1 MSLLRLSKS
10 LLQPRT
16 FRLAK
21 YRYTVPLSLN
31 KFYTTTIPESKDA
44 DAILNVLKEIK
55 QESKTTQHYNDLMKE
70 LALGG
75 RSVQA
80 QKVYDQVF
88 RDHLIEADINT
99 YSQLMLAYMNDGQY
113 EAAMEIYYELRDH
126 EDSPN
131 NSVKNLQL
139 DADIYEVMIKSLT
152 NPKNMALNGTHF
164 DPTAE
169 PLYEYSVE
177 DVDSAIYQD
186 IEGDSQPALLTA
198 LTLFNDMRHL
208 EIQPTPSMYNS
219 MLKACIE
226 QKDGYVLEK
235 LHKLIRMDLYL
246 DPDIHVFNHL
256 MEAYSVVGDS
266 AAVLEIWDTATR
278 YDEKSISIVLKT
290 CLNYGLV
297 TRSQS
302 IWETVKKQQQ
312 QQIPVEAFNDYL
324 VCQLRKKTVEQVK
337 PILDEALLN
346 GEANESSVKLFVKH
360 KQ

>member
-1 MSLLRLSKS
+1 MSLLRFTKT
-10 LLQPRT
+10 LLQTRTPRLST
-16 FRLAK
+16 
-21 YRYTVPLSLN
+21 YRYTVPHLLN
-31 KFYTTTIPESKDA
+31 RFYTTTIPESKDA
-44 DAILNVLKEIK
+44 DAILNVLKEVK
-55 QESKTTQHYNDLMKE
+55 EESQTTQHYNDLMKE
-70 LALGG
+70 LALNG
-75 RSVQA
+75 RSMQA

-88 RDHLIEADINT
+88 RDHFNDADINT
-99 YSQLMLAYMNDGQY
+99 YSQLMLAYMNDGKY
-113 EAAMEIYYELRDH
+113 EDAMEIYYELRDH

-139 DADIYEVMIKSLT
+139 DADTYAVMIASLT
-152 NPKNMALNGTHF
+152 DPKNMALNGTQF

-208 EIQPTPSMYNS
+208 EIQPTPSMYTS
-219 MLKACIE
+219 MLKACVQ

-246 DPDIHVFNHL
+246 DPDISVFNHL

-266 AAVLEIWDTATR
+266 AAVLEIWDTAAG
-278 YDEKSISIVLKT
+278 YDEKSVSIVLKT
-290 CLNYGLV
+290 CLEHGLA

-302 IWETVKKQQQ
+302 IYEAAKQQHMK
-312 QQIPVEAFNDYL
+312 IPVEAFNDYL
-324 VCQLRKKTVEQVK
+324 LCQLRKKTVEEVT
-337 PILDEALLN
+337 PILDQALAN
-346 GEANESSVKLFVKH
+346 GEANESSVKLVDKY